1 MNIET
6 IFNNITNLLE
16 ENHLFVEIGITP
28 IENKFEFEIHRG
40 DWKHDHL
47 RLDLLVQDYLN
58 DNGIRFIKSECVTEE
73 DGSDCY
79 SSIHYYRLLGVS

>member
-1 MNIET
+1 MNID
-6 IFNNITNLLE
+6 IVYDNITNLLK
-16 ENHLFVEIGITP
+16 ENHMFAEIGVMP
-28 IENKFEFEIHRG
+28 IENKIEFEIHRG

-58 DNGIRFIKSECVTEE
+58 NNGIHFIKSECVTEE
-73 DGSDCY
+73 DGGDCY